1 MSHSPDSSAIERFRF
16 AGILPEPI
24 SHYADAVRA
33 GDTLWMSGLLGADRS
48 GTIAHGSDPVA
59 QTEQIFQNL
68 TQVLDHV
75 GASFA
80 DVVKVVVYLR
90 RIGDREAV
98 NAVRK
103 RYFGESRPASTLIE
117 VSALADPA
125 ALIEIDA
132 VVHLSAPRR
141 DAHASTSAQSYLT
154 TNAAP
159 GGGGARLLRP
169 SGRSSSPRRG
179 FHI

>member
-1 MSHSPDSSAIERFRF
+1 LSHSPDSSGIERFRL

-33 GDTLWMSGLLGADRS
+33 GDTLWVSGLLGADHS
-48 GTIAHGSDPVA
+48 GTIVGGADPAA

-68 TQVLDHV
+68 AHVLDQV

-80 DVVKVVVYLR
+80 DIVKVVVYLR
-90 RIGDREAV
+90 RMGDREAV

-125 ALIEIDA
+125 ALVEIDA
-132 VVHLSAPRR
+132 VVHLP
-141 DAHASTSAQSYLT
+141 
-154 TNAAP
+154 
-159 GGGGARLLRP
+159 AR
-169 SGRSSSPRRG
+169 RRG
-179 FHI
+179 GLRLFQTR